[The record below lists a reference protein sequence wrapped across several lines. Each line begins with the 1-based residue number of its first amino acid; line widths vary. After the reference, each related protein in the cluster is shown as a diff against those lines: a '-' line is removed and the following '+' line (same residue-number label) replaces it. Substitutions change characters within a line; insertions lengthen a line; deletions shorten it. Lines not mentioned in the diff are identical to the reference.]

1 MENIENLKKE
11 LGLARN
17 ELLLQY
23 YTDNLTSLPNLYKL
37 RYDIEES
44 LDFTLIVLNIDN
56 FKILNDF
63 YGFIVGDFILEAV
76 GKKLNG
82 ALENEKIYRIAS
94 DEFAILLDERLKFYE
109 LKRYLVNLVA
119 RFSHLSFAYAETK
132 IFVDLTFASAS
143 TTSIDNIFSK
153 VNMALKYAKEKLLKF
168 WIYEDDMDMGDEYE
182 KNLKFAIKI
191 REALNNSRLIPY
203 FQPIL
208 DNKTNKIVKYEA
220 LSRLMDSEGLIHA
233 PQSFIPAAKK
243 IKVYDKITKIV
254 IAKTFDMFRDINL
267 EFSINLSFEDIINQD
282 IYNFILEMLKDTKMG
297 NRVTFELLESEKVDD
312 FEKVLHF
319 FSEIKRYGGKIAI
332 DDFGSGFSNFSYL
345 TRIKPDFIKIDGS
358 LIKNIDIDKNSY
370 IVVETIVDFA
380 KKMGIETVAEYV
392 HSSTVLS
399 TVKSMGIDYSQGFFI
414 DKPTPIIE
422 MQTHYA

>member
-109 LKRYLVNLVA
+109 LKRYLMNIVE

-220 LSRLMDSEGLIHA
+220 LSRLMDSEGLIYA

-282 IYNFILEMLKDTKMG
+282 IYNFILEMLEDTKMG

-358 LIKNIDIDKNSY
+358 LIKNIDTDKNSY

-414 DKPTPIIE
+414 DKPTPTIE
-422 MQTHYA
+422 M

>member
-1 MENIENLKKE
+1 MNSLEDLRKE
-11 LGLARN
+11 LNLARS

-37 RYDIEES
+37 RYDIEDS

-63 YGFIVGDFILEAV
+63 YGFVVGDFILEAV
-76 GKKLNG
+76 AHKLNTT
-82 ALENEKIYRIAS
+82 LVNEKIYRIAS

-109 LKRYLVNLVA
+109 LKSYLVDLISKL
-119 RFSHLSFAYAETK
+119 SHLSFDYTDTK

-143 TTSIDNIFSK
+143 TAEIDNIFSK

-168 WIYEDDMDMGDEYE
+168 WIYEDDMNMGDEYE
-182 KNLKFAIKI
+182 RNLKFAIKI
-191 REALNNSRLIPY
+191 REALNSSRLIPY

-208 DNKTNKIVKYEA
+208 DNKNNKIVKYEA
-220 LSRLMDSEGLIHA
+220 LSRLVDNEGLIHA

-254 IAKTFDMFRDINL
+254 IAKTFEIFKDFDF

-282 IYNFILEMLKDTKMG
+282 IYNFILEMLEETGLG

-312 FEKVLHF
+312 FQKVLRF

-358 LIKNIDIDKNSY
+358 LIKNIDTDKNSY

-399 TVKSMGIDYSQGFFI
+399 TVKNLGIDYSQGFFI
-414 DKPTPIIE
+414 DKPAPIIE
-422 MQTHYA
+422 I